1 MATANRKKLHKRFIR
16 GRDPMGPLGDGALN
30 LLQQVEASLLGGGGG
45 TLREERK
52 DQFSSVS
59 ALHLNTQDPTGSL
72 MSEDSNRCLLL

>member
-45 TLREERK
+45 GTLGEERK
-52 DQFSSVS
+52 DQLSSVS
-59 ALHLNTQDPTGSL
+59 ALHLNTQDPTL
-72 MSEDSNRCLLL
+72 MSEDLNRFLLL